1 MPAEEAMPGSSKR
14 ALSYSPSRTPAM
26 TRLYGVTSQR
36 SHRSHRQVP
45 AKKLPEPLR
54 RAVADCLSPA
64 ASQHGSSSA
73 QTSEAARILRDFMAN
88 SSTTDMAYIML
99 LEHALA
105 ERDRSPAVLPRCVAY
120 LKFYLLRYI
129 PKLSILR
136 QIDLFCVN
144 SIAECESVN
153 NQTEPELSNALTH
166 HAKTASKVSNVYVP
180 SLAPS
185 NFASSSLIKSLN
197 YVRSLVARHVP
208 KLSFQPIAQSMVS
221 AASKQSLPSLSSLLS
236 RSFNSHLSPDVVSS
250 KDSIE
255 IKEITALPPG
265 LSNLQEVNG
274 EGNKYIFSDILK
286 WRWPGEREY
295 QMPYSTKGS
304 NGFVMPQDIHTH
316 GFLEVGAASLLIGDI
331 ETQIKDHT
339 WKYFVNH
346 NFTDVDMSRPSTAIL
361 PTSFVSSNS
370 HLKVITAFKR
380 MKAGPNQVWDNVP
393 VSTFNPRVRP
403 LFQYKHYSEQ
413 QPLRLSFAE
422 IHEVIAEVCRESSAP
437 NPNTNNATS
446 RSNHAGQPA
455 TDVAI
460 SVLIKLVI
468 DMFMMDA
475 GTATPLTRY
484 MLEGMLSSP
493 KVGSRARAFDFI
505 LNLGVHAQ
513 LLEPMLLEDPT
524 SPEAVKPLQEPCSN
538 DEEQPRA
545 PGKMNNESDM
555 QLRIFTAIG
564 NFESWLLVILFEVLR
579 LLVQMEEREEIVW
592 ASALSCLLYF
602 VCDNGKILRSR
613 LAGLDI
619 RVIKTLLE
627 ISNKYS
633 WAEVVHCKLICMLS
647 NMFYQT
653 SNDPPKD
660 APHIPLFFVEQ
671 EDLLGGIDFI
681 CLEYSKASSK
691 EEKDDLFLVLFDY
704 VVHQINEVCLANGAS
719 VYAYDDIQPL
729 VSMLMLA
736 NAPEAFH
743 IAVKHGVDG
752 IGEIL
757 KRSISAALLRSSNY
771 ERQNMLLDKIIRK
784 LDTTLSTFT
793 RLDSEF
799 SYMIRLTKT
808 CKSFM
813 SIKDVLSKTDIGEKA
828 KVSWATLH
836 SLLHS
841 DRSVYRHHGYIWLV
855 ELLLMEI
862 SESRNGNIFSN
873 VKNLQQ
879 LIAVAFSQ
887 DSVYSEVPLAISIFC
902 GLLKSKHNFVRWG
915 FLFVL
920 EKLLTRCKLLLD
932 ETELQD
938 TSAESSASDH
948 TETRLNKANAVI
960 DMMNSALSLVV
971 QINETDHISILKMC
985 DILFA
990 QLCLRLHSATRV
1002 PLVDFN
1008 GLNHLFGCTTHS
1020 RESGSEIHVS
1030 LEGPR
1035 SKQSQDKLPQTD
1047 DSLNDLDRDSLIC
1060 ETTSMAALLLR
1071 GHAIA
1076 PMQLVAR
1083 VPSSLFYWP
1092 LIQLAGAA
1100 TDDVA
1105 LGVAVGSNGGGNI
1118 PGATS
1123 DIRAALLL
1131 LLIGKCTA
1139 DQGALSE
1146 IEGKE
1151 FFRGLLDDMDSRVAY
1166 YSAAFL
1172 LKRMMTEEPE
1182 TYQRMLKSLIFKAQQ
1197 SNNEKLLENPYLQM
1211 RGILQLSNDLGTI
1224 L

>member
-1 MPAEEAMPGSSKR
+1 MPAEEALPGSSKWM
-14 ALSYSPSRTPAM
+14 LSYSPSRTPAM

-36 SHRSHRQVP
+36 SQRSQLA

-54 RAVADCLSPA
+54 RAVADCLSPVA
-64 ASQHGSSSA
+64 TQQGNSSA

-88 SSTTDMAYIML
+88 SSTTDMAYVML

-105 ERDRSPAVLPRCVAY
+105 EKDRSPAVLPRCVTY
-120 LKFYLLRYI
+120 LKFYLLRYV

-144 SIAECESVN
+144 SIAECESIN
-153 NQTEPELSNALTH
+153 SRREPELSKSLIH
-166 HAKTASKVSNVYVP
+166 HTKTSSKVSNVYVP

-185 NFASSSLIKSLN
+185 NFASTSLIKPLN
-197 YVRSLVARHVP
+197 YVRSLVARHTP

-221 AASKQSLPSLSSLLS
+221 PASKQSLPSLSSLLS
-236 RSFNSHLSPDVVSS
+236 RSFNSHLSPDAVSS

-255 IKEITALPPG
+255 VKETTASSPG
-265 LSNLQEVNG
+265 FSNLQEVNR
-274 EGNKYIFSDILK
+274 EGNKYVFSDIFK
-286 WRWPGEREY
+286 WRWFGEREY
-295 QMPYSTKGS
+295 QMPYLMKES
-304 NGFVMPQDIHTH
+304 NGFMKPQDIHMH
-316 GFLEVGAASLLIGDI
+316 GFIEVGAAGLLIGGM
-331 ETQIKDHT
+331 ETRVKDHA
-339 WKYFVNH
+339 WKDYVNH
-346 NFTDVDMSRPSTAIL
+346 NFTDADMPHPSTATMAIN
-361 PTSFVSSNS
+361 FISSNS
-370 HLKVITAFKR
+370 HLKAVTAFKR

-393 VSTFNPRVRP
+393 MSTFQPRVRP
-403 LFQYKHYSEQ
+403 LFQYRHYSEQ

-422 IHEVIAEVCRESSAP
+422 IHEVIAEVCTELTAPTSS
-437 NPNTNNATS
+437 TNNATS

-455 TDVAI
+455 TNVAI

-468 DMFMMDA
+468 DMFMADP
-475 GTATPLTRY
+475 GTATPLALY
-484 MLEGMLSSP
+484 MLEGMLSSSR
-493 KVGSRARAFDFI
+493 VASRARAFDFI

-524 SPEAVKPLQEPCSN
+524 SPEAVEPLQEPYSN
-538 DEEQPRA
+538 DNEQPTT
-545 PGKMNNESDM
+545 PEKMNNESDM
-555 QLRIFTAIG
+555 QQRIFTAID
-564 NFESWLLVILFEVLR
+564 NFESWLLVILFEVLC
-579 LLVQMEEREEIVW
+579 LLVQMEESEEIVW
-592 ASALSCLLYF
+592 ASALSCLFYF
-602 VCDNGKILRSR
+602 VCDNGKIVRSR

-627 ISNKYS
+627 ISNEYS
-633 WAEVVHCKLICMLS
+633 WAEVVHCKLICILS

-653 SNDPPKD
+653 SNDSPKD
-660 APHIPLFFVEQ
+660 ALHIPKFLVEQ
-671 EDLLGGIDFI
+671 VDLLGGIDFI
-681 CLEYSKASSK
+681 CLEYSKANSK
-691 EEKDDLFLVLFDY
+691 EEKDNLFLVLFDY
-704 VVHQINEVCLANGAS
+704 VVHQINAICLSNGAS
-719 VYAYDDIQPL
+719 SYMYDDIQPL

-771 ERQNMLLDKIIRK
+771 ERQNMVLDKIIRK

-841 DRSVYRHHGYIWLV
+841 ERSAYRHHGYIWLV

-862 SESRNGNIFSN
+862 SESRNGSILSN

-879 LIAVAFSQ
+879 QIADAFSQ
-887 DSVYSEVPLAISIFC
+887 DSAYSEIPLAISIFC
-902 GLLKSKHNFVRWG
+902 GLLKSKYNFVRWG

-920 EKLLTRCKLLLD
+920 EKLLTRCKLLLN

-938 TSAESSASDH
+938 TSAESSVGDH
-948 TETRLNKANAVI
+948 TENCLTKANAVI
-960 DMMNSALSLVV
+960 DIMKSALSLVV

-990 QLCLRLHSATRV
+990 QLCLRLHSTTRV
-1002 PLVDFN
+1002 PFVDFN
-1008 GLNHLFGCTTHS
+1008 DLNHLFDCSTHI
-1020 RESGSEIHVS
+1020 REGDSETHGS
-1030 LEGPR
+1030 LEGRR
-1035 SKQSQDKLPQTD
+1035 SKQSRDKLPQTA
-1047 DSLNDLDRDSLIC
+1047 DSLNDTDRDSLIC

-1083 VPSSLFYWP
+1083 VPASLLFWP

-1100 TDDVA
+1100 TDDIA
-1105 LGVAVGSNGGGNI
+1105 LGVAVGSKGGGNI

-1123 DIRAALLL
+1123 DIRATLLL

-1139 DQGALSE
+1139 DQGALLE

-1151 FFRGLLDDMDSRVAY
+1151 FFRGLMDDMDSRVAY

-1182 TYQRMLKSLIFKAQQ
+1182 TYQRMLQSLIFKAQQ

-1211 RGILQLSNDLGTI
+1211 RGILQLSNDLGS
-1224 L
+1224 LL

>member
-1 MPAEEAMPGSSKR
+1 MPAEESMPGSSKR
-14 ALSYSPSRTPAM
+14 VLSYSPSQTPAM
-26 TRLYGVTSQR
+26 TRIYRVTSQR
-36 SHRSHRQVP
+36 SHRSQVP
-45 AKKLPEPLR
+45 AKKLPEPLS

-64 ASQHGSSSA
+64 ATQHGNSSV

-120 LKFYLLRYI
+120 LKFYLLR
-129 PKLSILR
+129 
-136 QIDLFCVN
+136 D
-144 SIAECESVN
+144 
-153 NQTEPELSNALTH
+153 
-166 HAKTASKVSNVYVP
+166 NVT
-180 SLAPS
+180 
-185 NFASSSLIKSLN
+185 
-197 YVRSLVARHVP
+197 
-208 KLSFQPIAQSMVS
+208 
-221 AASKQSLPSLSSLLS
+221 
-236 RSFNSHLSPDVVSS
+236 VSS
-250 KDSIE
+250 
-255 IKEITALPPG
+255 
-265 LSNLQEVNG
+265 
-274 EGNKYIFSDILK
+274 
-286 WRWPGEREY
+286 
-295 QMPYSTKGS
+295 
-304 NGFVMPQDIHTH
+304 
-316 GFLEVGAASLLIGDI
+316 
-331 ETQIKDHT
+331 
-339 WKYFVNH
+339 
-346 NFTDVDMSRPSTAIL
+346 
-361 PTSFVSSNS
+361 
-370 HLKVITAFKR
+370 
-380 MKAGPNQVWDNVP
+380 
-393 VSTFNPRVRP
+393 FNPRVRP

-446 RSNHAGQPA
+446 QSNHAGQPA

-475 GTATPLTRY
+475 GTATPLTLY
-484 MLEGMLSSP
+484 MLESMLSSP
-493 KVGSRARAFDFI
+493 KVGSRVRAFDFF

-513 LLEPMLLEDPT
+513 LLEPILLEDPT
-524 SPEAVKPLQEPCSN
+524 SSEAVKPLQEPCSN
-538 DEEQPRA
+538 DEEQPRT

-555 QLRIFTAIG
+555 QMRIFTAID

-602 VCDNGKILRSR
+602 VCDKGKILRSR

-619 RVIKTLLE
+619 RVIKTFVE
-627 ISNKYS
+627 ISNEYS

-647 NMFYQT
+647 NMLYQT

-660 APHIPLFFVEQ
+660 APHIPLVFVEQ

-681 CLEYSKASSK
+681 YLEYSQASSK
-691 EEKDDLFLVLFDY
+691 EEKDNLFLVLFDY

-719 VYAYDDIQPL
+719 VYVYDDIQPL

-808 CKSFM
+808 CKSFI

-841 DRSVYRHHGYIWLV
+841 DRSAYRHHGYIWLV
-855 ELLLMEI
+855 ELLLIEI
-862 SESRNGNIFSN
+862 SESRSGNIFSN

-879 LIAVAFSQ
+879 QIAVAFCQ
-887 DSVYSEVPLAISIFC
+887 DSAYSEVPLAISIFC

-920 EKLLTRCKLLLD
+920 EKLLTRCKLLLG

-938 TSAESSASDH
+938 SSAESSASNH
-948 TETRLNKANAVI
+948 TETCLNKANAVI
-960 DMMNSALSLVV
+960 DIMSSALSLVV

-985 DILFA
+985 DMLFA
-990 QLCLRLHSATRV
+990 QLCLRLHSATRA
-1002 PLVDFN
+1002 PFVDFN
-1008 GLNHLFGCTTHS
+1008 GLNHLFGCTTHT
-1020 RESGSEIHVS
+1020 RKSGSETHVS
-1030 LEGPR
+1030 FEGPR
-1035 SKQSQDKLPQTD
+1035 PKQSQDKLPQTAV
-1047 DSLNDLDRDSLIC
+1047 SLNDLDQDSLIC
-1060 ETTSMAALLLR
+1060 ETTSMAALLFR

-1083 VPSSLFYWP
+1083 VPASLFYWP

-1100 TDDVA
+1100 ADDVA

-1123 DIRAALLL
+1123 DIRATLLL

-1139 DQGALSE
+1139 DQGALLE

-1182 TYQRMLKSLIFKAQQ
+1182 TYQRMLHSLIFKAQQ
-1197 SNNEKLLENPYLQM
+1197 SNNEKLLENPYLQI
-1211 RGILQLSNDLGTI
+1211 RGIQLLSNDLGT
-1224 L
+1224 LL

>member
-1 MPAEEAMPGSSKR
+1 MPAEEALPGSSKWM
-14 ALSYSPSRTPAM
+14 LSYSPSRTPAM

-36 SHRSHRQVP
+36 SQRSQLS

-54 RAVADCLSPA
+54 RAVADCLSPVA
-64 ASQHGSSSA
+64 TQQGNSSA
-73 QTSEAARILRDFMAN
+73 QTSEAARILRDFMGN

-105 ERDRSPAVLPRCVAY
+105 ERDR
-120 LKFYLLRYI
+120 RYV

-144 SIAECESVN
+144 SIAECESIN
-153 NQTEPELSNALTH
+153 SRREQELSKSLIH
-166 HAKTASKVSNVYVP
+166 HAKTSSKVSNVYVP

-185 NFASSSLIKSLN
+185 NFTSTSLIKSLN
-197 YVRSLVARHVP
+197 YVRSLVARHTP

-221 AASKQSLPSLSSLLS
+221 PASKQSLPSLSSLLS
-236 RSFNSHLSPDVVSS
+236 RSFNSHLSPDAVSS

-255 IKEITALPPG
+255 VKETTASSPG
-265 LSNLQEVNG
+265 FSNLQEVNR
-274 EGNKYIFSDILK
+274 EGNKYSL
-286 WRWPGEREY
+286 
-295 QMPYSTKGS
+295 QSS
-304 NGFVMPQDIHTH
+304 NGFMKPQDIHTH
-316 GFLEVGAASLLIGDI
+316 GFIEVGAAGLLIGEM
-331 ETQIKDHT
+331 ETRVKDHT
-339 WKYFVNH
+339 WKYYVNH
-346 NFTDVDMSRPSTAIL
+346 NFTDADMPQPSTSTMAIN
-361 PTSFVSSNS
+361 FISSNS
-370 HLKVITAFKR
+370 HLKAVTAFKR
-380 MKAGPNQVWDNVP
+380 MKAGPNQVC
-393 VSTFNPRVRP
+393 
-403 LFQYKHYSEQ
+403 EQ

-422 IHEVIAEVCRESSAP
+422 IHEVIAEVCTELTAPTSS
-437 NPNTNNATS
+437 TNNATS

-455 TDVAI
+455 TNVAI

-468 DMFMMDA
+468 DMLSVYREAYELYYPVSFEKVDKNRYWQMMTDANDHNPLFHWFMADP
-475 GTATPLTRY
+475 GTATPLALY

-493 KVGSRARAFDFI
+493 RVASRARAFDFI

-524 SPEAVKPLQEPCSN
+524 SPEAVKPLQEPYSN
-538 DEEQPRA
+538 DEEQPTT
-545 PGKMNNESDM
+545 PEKMNNESDM
-555 QLRIFTAIG
+555 QQRIFTAID

-579 LLVQMEEREEIVW
+579 LLVQMEESEEIVW
-592 ASALSCLLYF
+592 ASALSCLFYF
-602 VCDNGKILRSR
+602 VCDNGKILRNR

-627 ISNKYS
+627 ISNEYS
-633 WAEVVHCKLICMLS
+633 WAEVVHCKLICILS

-653 SNDPPKD
+653 SNDPPMD
-660 APHIPLFFVEQ
+660 ALHIPKFLVEQ
-671 EDLLGGIDFI
+671 VDLLGGIDFI
-681 CLEYSKASSK
+681 CLKYIQIPYYSKANSK
-691 EEKDDLFLVLFDY
+691 EEKDNLFLVLFDY
-704 VVHQINEVCLANGAS
+704 VVHQINEVCLTNGAS
-719 VYAYDDIQPL
+719 SYMYDDIQPL

-841 DRSVYRHHGYIWLV
+841 ERSAYRHHGYIWLV

-862 SESRNGNIFSN
+862 SESRNGSILSN

-879 LIAVAFSQ
+879 QIADAFSQ
-887 DSVYSEVPLAISIFC
+887 DSAYSEIPLAISIFC

-920 EKLLTRCKLLLD
+920 EKLLTRCKLLLN

-938 TSAESSASDH
+938 TSAESSVGDH
-948 TETRLNKANAVI
+948 TENCLTKANAVI
-960 DMMNSALSLVV
+960 DIMKSALSLVV
-971 QINETDHISILKMC
+971 QINETDHISILKFC
-985 DILFA
+985 SIESYRDL
-990 QLCLRLHSATRV
+990 LHSTTRV
-1002 PLVDFN
+1002 PFVDFN
-1008 GLNHLFGCTTHS
+1008 DLNHLFDCTTHV
-1020 RESGSEIHVS
+1020 REGDSETHVS

-1035 SKQSQDKLPQTD
+1035 SKQSRDKLPQTA
-1047 DSLNDLDRDSLIC
+1047 DSLNDTDRDNLIC
-1060 ETTSMAALLLR
+1060 ETASMAALLLR

-1076 PMQLVAR
+1076 PMQLLAR
-1083 VPSSLFYWP
+1083 VPATLFFWP

-1100 TDDVA
+1100 TDDIA
-1105 LGVAVGSNGGGNI
+1105 LGVAVGSKGGGNI

-1123 DIRAALLL
+1123 DIRATLLL

-1139 DQGALSE
+1139 DQGALLE

-1151 FFRGLLDDMDSRVAY
+1151 FFRGLMDDMDSRVAY

-1182 TYQRMLKSLIFKAQQ
+1182 TYQRMLQSLIFKAQQ

-1211 RGILQLSNDLGTI
+1211 HGILQLSNDLGS
-1224 L
+1224 LL